1 MSTCYLF
8 HHLFDKNG
16 IKFGRFLQQCCFYT
30 GSIFNCQF
38 PALAKKIYLVNC
50 IGLRIHVSGCR
61 IRVAGSGLPNEWIM
75 G

>member
-38 PALAKKIYLVNC
+38 PALAKKNIL
-50 IGLRIHVSGCR
+50 I
-61 IRVAGSGLPNEWIM
+61 
-75 G
+75 